1 MGSNSSLDTLSV
13 MSLPTVE
20 RSKSWNNMRQKSED
34 TMSLY
39 SLSEDY
45 DSGVDIQNTKKRF
58 DTAFYYVNLY
68 LMQIL
73 SNIRKRLRG
82 QIQLAEVQIR

>member
-45 DSGVDIQNTKKRF
+45 DSGVTECQKNALTQLSIQ
-58 DTAFYYVNLY
+58 
-68 LMQIL
+68 
-73 SNIRKRLRG
+73 S
-82 QIQLAEVQIR
+82 

>member
-58 DTAFYYVNLY
+58 DTAFYVNLY

>member
-1 MGSNSSLDTLSV
+1 
-13 MSLPTVE
+13 
-20 RSKSWNNMRQKSED
+20 
-34 TMSLY
+34 MSLY

-58 DTAFYYVNLY
+58 DTAFYVNLY

>member
-45 DSGVDIQNTKKRF
+45 DSGVTKYQKNALTQLSIQ
-58 DTAFYYVNLY
+58 
-68 LMQIL
+68 
-73 SNIRKRLRG
+73 S
-82 QIQLAEVQIR
+82 